1 LRRALFSALAI
12 ALLSTVATVAHAE
25 WTRGQFQS
33 DGKPVEE
40 HHCVPTGEGPF
51 PAVIILHGSGPRDFG
66 TDDYETMC
74 SKFADSGYYAEFIEY
89 YSQTDAVSPGDLDG
103 MHRNYPIWLNE
114 IHSGVAALKK
124 NPTVNAG
131 QVGKIGKIG
140 LIGFSLGSYLAVD
153 YGATYP
159 DEVSAIVEYYGGLSP
174 ELHSRAAMLPPVLI
188 IHGDIDRIVPVQQA
202 RDLDAAL
209 TKAGRPHEM
218 KIYPG
223 AEHAFNFPAALMWYK
238 PGDTNDAWDRGI
250 KFFDK
255 YLKNEPK

>member
-1 LRRALFSALAI
+1 VRAFFAVALFSL
-12 ALLSTVATVAHAE
+12 VATTAHAD
-25 WTRGQFQS
+25 WTAGQFQS
-33 DGKPVEE
+33 DGKPVGE
-40 HHCVPTGEGPF
+40 HHCVPAGDGPF

-66 TDDYETMC
+66 TEDYEAMC
-74 SKFADSGYYAEFIEY
+74 SKLADSGYYAEFIEY

-103 MHRNYPIWLNE
+103 MHRSYPIWLNE

-124 NPTVNAG
+124 SPTVG
-131 QVGKIGKIG
+131 SGKIGKVG
-140 LIGFSLGSYLAVD
+140 MMGFSLGAFLAVD

-159 DEVSAIVEYYGGLSP
+159 DDVSAIVEYYGGLSP
-174 ELHSRAAMLPPVLI
+174 ELYPRAAMLPPVLI
-188 IHGDIDRIVPVQQA
+188 IHGDIDRVVPVQQA

-238 PGDTNDAWDRGI
+238 PSFTNDAWDRGI

-255 YLKNEPK
+255 YLKNDRM

>member
-1 LRRALFSALAI
+1 MAQAG
-12 ALLSTVATVAHAE
+12 
-25 WTRGQFQS
+25 WTPGQFQS

-40 HHCVPTGEGPF
+40 NHCVPAGEGPF
-51 PAVIILHGSGPRDFG
+51 PAVIILHGSGARDFG
-66 TDDYETMC
+66 TEDYEAMC
-74 SKFADSGYYAEFIEY
+74 SKLADAGYYGEFIEY

-124 NPTVNAG
+124 NPTVNSR
-131 QVGKIGKIG
+131 KIG
-140 LIGFSLGSYLAVD
+140 LMGFSLGAYLAVD

-174 ELHSRAAMLPPVLI
+174 ELYPRVAMLPPVLI
-188 IHGDIDRIVPVQQA
+188 LHGDIDRMVPVSQA
-202 RDLDAAL
+202 RDLDAAM

-223 AEHAFNFPAALMWYK
+223 AEHAFNFPSAFMWYK
-238 PGDTNDAWDRGI
+238 PSFTNDAWDRGI

-255 YLKNEPK
+255 YLKSDSR

>member
-1 LRRALFSALAI
+1 M
-12 ALLSTVATVAHAE
+12 AHAD
-25 WTRGQFQS
+25 WTPGQFQS

-40 HHCVPTGEGPF
+40 HHCVPAGDGPF
-51 PAVIILHGSGPRDFG
+51 PAVIILHGSGARDFG
-66 TDDYETMC
+66 TEDYEAMC
-74 SKFADSGYYAEFIEY
+74 SKLADSGYYAEFIEY
-89 YSQTDAVSPGDLDG
+89 YSQTEAVSPGDIDG
-103 MHRNYPIWLNE
+103 MHRNYPVWLDE

-124 NPTVNAG
+124 NPTVNDG
-131 QVGKIGKIG
+131 KVGKIGM
-140 LIGFSLGSYLAVD
+140 IGFSLGAFLAVD

-174 ELHSRAAMLPPVLI
+174 ELYPRVAMLPPVLI
-188 IHGDIDRIVPVQQA
+188 IHGDIDRMVPVQQA

-238 PGDTNDAWDRGI
+238 PSFANDAWDRGI

-255 YLKNEPK
+255 YLKSDSK